1 MKPADA
7 NRQTGAQKRPRQ
19 VDGAWELVRL
29 DPDQS
34 DEGTATGS
42 VNHTDDPV
50 GPDAAVGFV
59 IGVDADRHIRSK
71 HLAPA
76 RVFGEAVEA
85 GERVRRDRRLD
96 PPDRIAVVV
105 VMRRLDQHQMEDRGV
120 VIGRG
125 CPRGLGQIGR
135 SLGQA
140 NQRSEGQNI
149 ANYRPQDRVR
159 QGDVVRAFPAV
170 GRGSRGRRWGESPSE
185 RHLNGDELVEM
196 IEGATFGIIAADRP
210 PLFALTGG
218 RVVAVPQGAP
228 LRRESLSDRPRP

>member
-7 NRQTGAQKRPRQ
+7 YRQTGTQKRPHQ

-76 RVFGEAVEA
+76 RVFGGLAFDKA
-85 GERVRRDRRLD
+85 GVARRLA
-96 PPDRIAVVV
+96 IADLVIALVI
-105 VMRRLDQHQMEDRGV
+105 RRH
-120 VIGRG
+120 
-125 CPRGLGQIGR
+125 
-135 SLGQA
+135 
-140 NQRSEGQNI
+140 
-149 ANYRPQDRVR
+149 
-159 QGDVVRAFPAV
+159 
-170 GRGSRGRRWGESPSE
+170 W
-185 RHLNGDELVEM
+185 
-196 IEGATFGIIAADRP
+196 RP
-210 PLFALTGG
+210 P
-218 RVVAVPQGAP
+218 
-228 LRRESLSDRPRP
+228 PRARGHQSSVR

>member
-1 MKPADA
+1 
-7 NRQTGAQKRPRQ
+7 
-19 VDGAWELVRL
+19 
-29 DPDQS
+29 
-34 DEGTATGS
+34 
-42 VNHTDDPV
+42 
-50 GPDAAVGFV
+50 
-59 IGVDADRHIRSK
+59 
-71 HLAPA
+71 
-76 RVFGEAVEA
+76 
-85 GERVRRDRRLD
+85 
-96 PPDRIAVVV
+96 
-105 VMRRLDQHQMEDRGV
+105 MRRLDQHQMEDRGV

-196 IEGATFGIIAADRP
+196 IECATFRIVAAGM
-210 PLFALTGG
+210 PLSFALTAGM
-218 RVVAVPQGAP
+218 VVVVPQGGSAP
-228 LRRESLSDRPRP
+228 TRVPITQTE